1 MRILYVHSTVQ
12 PPPTDVQTDRF
23 WLLSSV
29 LEGDVLQPVWFR
41 TAEEVESVFG
51 PGSWPVHTVGKF
63 RYHWFLSASRG
74 MRARLATFWF
84 YLRKGLELHRQQPFD
99 CIVAYSHMTTGL
111 LAGLLKML
119 TGARLVI
126 EIATS
131 PHLVYIT
138 ERARP
143 RLRER
148 IMKLYS
154 DICLHLSM
162 MAADRAHLLYPDLFV
177 PYPLLRKI
185 PGSVFHEFVPVS
197 TIDRNDEREQHERY
211 VLMVGAPWYLKG
223 ADILVK
229 AFLALAPEFPDVKLK
244 LLGHYPD
251 RAELDLI
258 IAGSAQVEI
267 LAARPHPEALK
278 VISGALV
285 LVLPSRCEGLGRVLL
300 EGMAAAVPVVG
311 SDVGGIPVLV
321 RDGENGFLIPV
332 GDTRALTTR
341 LRELLQDPGLRSRM
355 GEAGYARAHGD
366 LNENAYVREFARM
379 VEAAVDGK
387 AAKSAAL

>member
-1 MRILYVHSTVQ
+1 
-12 PPPTDVQTDRF
+12 
-23 WLLSSV
+23 
-29 LEGDVLQPVWFR
+29 
-41 TAEEVESVFG
+41 
-51 PGSWPVHTVGKF
+51 
-63 RYHWFLSASRG
+63 
-74 MRARLATFWF
+74 
-84 YLRKGLELHRQQPFD
+84 
-99 CIVAYSHMTTGL
+99 
-111 LAGLLKML
+111 
-119 TGARLVI
+119 
-126 EIATS
+126 
-131 PHLVYIT
+131 
-138 ERARP
+138 
-143 RLRER
+143 
-148 IMKLYS
+148 
-154 DICLHLSM
+154 
-162 MAADRAHLLYPDLFV
+162 
-177 PYPLLRKI
+177 
-185 PGSVFHEFVPVS
+185 
-197 TIDRNDEREQHERY
+197 
-211 VLMVGAPWYLKG
+211 MVGAPWYLKG

-366 LNENAYVREFARM
+366 LNENAYVRDFARM